1 MLISHK
7 HKFITIDI
15 PKTGTTSVNCSLI
28 PLLGN
33 DDIFSFPPKEQ
44 YNLKYVANSI
54 SDLHRHAHYEE
65 VITKFP
71 ECNQYFT
78 FCFFRNPWERIISF
92 HKWLNGGETK
102 KGFIK
107 YKGLPLKDLIISEI
121 DALKPQVNWIKNN
134 LNSSKR
140 VSVFK
145 FENLQQDFNKI
156 CDKIGIPQ
164 QRLPHKNA
172 TKHKRY
178 TEYYDDETR
187 EIVAQKYAKDIE
199 MFKYKFEDEKC

>member
-33 DDIFSFPPKEQ
+33 DDIFSFPPKQQ
-44 YNLKYVANSI
+44 YNLKCIANSI
-54 SDLHRHAHYEE
+54 SDLHRHSRYAE
-65 VITKFP
+65 VITRFP

-92 HKWLNGGETK
+92 YEWLNGDKTR
-102 KGFIK
+102 KGFIR
-107 YKGLPLKDLIISEI
+107 YKGLSLKDLIISETT
-121 DALKPQVNWIKNN
+121 ALKPQVNWIKNN
-134 LNSSKR
+134 LNSFGCI
-140 VSVFK
+140 SVFK
-145 FENLQQDFNKI
+145 YENLQQDFNI
-156 CDKIGIPQ
+156 VCDKIGIPQ
-164 QRLPHKNA
+164 QQLPHKNKSIH
-172 TKHKRY
+172 KHY

-187 EIVAQKYAKDIE
+187 QIVAERYAKDIE
-199 MFKYKFEDEKC
+199 MFNYKFEY